1 MAVRPAPKPG
11 RPAKRRIKRA
21 PSIMQEKK
29 ECYFSGTTKNL
40 HAHEVFYG
48 SAYRKLSLQYG
59 CWVYLRG
66 DLHNQSNR
74 GVHYNRELDL
84 RLKKETQAQFEKL
97 YGHEKYMEIFD
108 INYL

>member
-1 MAVRPAPKPG
+1 MIKPVPKPG
-11 RPAKRRIKRA
+11 RFRKRRKKRA
-21 PSIMQEKK
+21 PSIMQDKK
-29 ECYFSGTTKNL
+29 VCYFSGATHNL

-48 SAYRKLSLQYG
+48 TAYRALSLEYG

-66 DLHNQSNR
+66 DLHNQSNK
-74 GVHYNRELDL
+74 GVHFNRELDL

-97 YGHEKYMEIFD
+97 YSHEKYMQIFD